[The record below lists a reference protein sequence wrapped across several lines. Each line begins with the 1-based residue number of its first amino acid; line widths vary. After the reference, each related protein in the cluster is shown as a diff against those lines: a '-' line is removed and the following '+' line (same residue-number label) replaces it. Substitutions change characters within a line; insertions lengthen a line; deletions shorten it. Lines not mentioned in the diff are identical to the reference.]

1 MTDASGALGSHV
13 SDLLRRAD
21 GELRVGGTLKTPV
34 PLGFSPLDAH
44 VGQGLAG
51 GDLAIVA
58 GPQGVGKTTFA
69 LQAARHVAV
78 SGRPATYVCYEHQP
92 HQLLERLLVM
102 EANLA
107 VGDAAP
113 TLEEARAR
121 LARPGPASLSERL
134 GDLPGGSEALR
145 RLGSYGDRLR
155 IVAAR
160 GDATSVREVRDAFGW
175 HEGAGLVVVDYLQK
189 VHVDGVDDEEVRVG
203 RIGTAL
209 KDLALETGQAVL
221 AVSALDRSGLDAARV
236 RARHLKGSVALAYEA
251 DLIMLLQ
258 HKYDVVSRE
267 RLVFDTAGAGRHH
280 QWVVLSIEKNRHG
293 EDHVDLAFRKRLAR
307 GYFEPGGHV
316 EEDLLVDERL
326 HVEPVSSDFAESPL
340 LRRLHRAGCPS
351 VRTMRRRS
359 TAACTAA
366 S

>member
-121 LARPGPASLSERL
+121 LARPGPASLSQRL
-134 GDLPGGSEALR
+134 GDLPVARRRCGGWGRTATACGSWR
-145 RLGSYGDRLR
+145 R
-155 IVAAR
+155 AATR
-160 GDATSVREVRDAFGW
+160 RRCARCETPS
-175 HEGAGLVVVDYLQK
+175 AGTRARAWSSWTTCRRC

-209 KDLALETGQAVL
+209 KDLGVETGQAVL

-326 HVEPVSSDFAESPL
+326 HVEPVSS
-340 LRRLHRAGCPS
+340 
-351 VRTMRRRS
+351 
-359 TAACTAA
+359 
-366 S
+366 